1 MNIYLFFWYKL
12 EYSLVGMSKRVSPP
26 CRWPT
31 HPRPPVFENGVQK
44 YTQARAPAG
53 GPKAGPTR
61 LNPSNFFKKMI
72 FSHFFI
78 LKKKWLT
85 GARQLPRAQ
94 KNHPHL
100 PKNGELAGRA

>member
-53 GPKAGPTR
+53 GPKAGRPVLIR
-61 LNPSNFFKKMI
+61 QI
-72 FSHFFI
+72 F
-78 LKKKWLT
+78 LKK
-85 GARQLPRAQ
+85 
-94 KNHPHL
+94 
-100 PKNGELAGRA
+100 